1 MVRKPPLS
9 DRGVAA
15 SVSSVIL
22 RGRYSVL
29 ALSDV
34 VGQGEVV
41 AAGEVAVLAG
51 ERGEAL
57 DLLVAGLVAV
67 AVQVIEN
74 ALGVDPCC
82 RRRSR

>member
-1 MVRKPPLS
+1 MWYGNPPLS
-9 DRGVAA
+9 DRGVGDRE
-15 SVSSVIL
+15 V
-22 RGRYSVL
+22 SVL

-41 AAGEVAVLAG
+41 AAGDVAVLAG

-67 AVQVIEN
+67 AVQMIEN

-82 RRRSR
+82 RGRSR